1 MSKRPYLPC
10 REIIAFLA
18 DYLDG
23 ALALETRSE
32 FDRHLAVCPSCVAY
46 LASYRDTI
54 RMAKAASIDADAGDP
69 PEELVKAIVASVRG
83 V

>member
-46 LASYRDTI
+46 LAGYRDTI
-54 RMAKAASIDADAGDP
+54 RMAKAASLEADAGDP
-69 PEELVKAIVASVRG
+69 PEELVRAIVESVRG
-83 V
+83 R

>member
-23 ALALETRSE
+23 SLAPETRSE
-32 FDRHLAVCPSCVAY
+32 FDRHLGVCPSCVAY

-54 RMAKAASIDADAGDP
+54 RMAKAASIEADAGEP
-69 PEELVKAIVASVRG
+69 PEDLVKAIVASVRG
-83 V
+83 E

>member
-23 ALALETRSE
+23 SLAPETRSE

-46 LASYRDTI
+46 LASYRETI
-54 RMAKAASIDADAGDP
+54 RMAKAASIDGDAGEP

-83 V
+83 E

>member
-1 MSKRPYLPC
+1 MSERPYLPC

-23 ALALETRSE
+23 ALAAETRSE

-54 RMAKAASIDADAGDP
+54 RMAKAASDDADADDP
-69 PEELVKAIVASVRG
+69 PEELVRAIVASVLG
-83 V
+83 E